1 MRLRRVVAVAL
12 AALLAAVGLAPTAPA
27 AAATADRWGFA
38 YVDNPTVTSWTVLD
52 TTRQWG
58 TWKAAFPA
66 AWATGIKLAPGRF
79 QVRFP
84 QIGAGARGVP
94 HVTPV
99 DRAGHYC
106 TVVRWFQS
114 GTDEIVDVQC
124 FAPGGTRDDSRF
136 TVLWT
141 ASSGVLPAGTAH
153 AYVQGGVSGLVQSYV
168 STGAPA
174 ALAPLGVG
182 QWSVKLPGVG
192 LAGVLAGN
200 VQATAIQPNAAQ
212 RRCTVARWGASGT
225 DVLVYVFCFDQAGAP
240 VNTDF
245 TLSYHRGRS
254 VVGSLAPPTFFGHLA
269 SAAGGPTN
277 DNSQLGVGVNT
288 IAPLAPVGRYLVTF
302 KQLGQK
308 ETHAQVTAQG
318 TGPNYCNLTQPWS
331 YAVDAP
337 VDVICFDNTGT
348 PAPNQVLVAFTS
360 RI

>member
-1 MRLRRVVAVAL
+1 MRVRRVVAVTL

-52 TTRQWG
+52 TSRQWG
-58 TWKAAFPA
+58 TWKTAFPA

-174 ALAPLGVG
+174 ALAPVGVG

-200 VQATAIQPNAAQ
+200 VQATAVQPNAGP

-245 TLSYHRGRS
+245 TLSYHRRRS
-254 VVGSLAPPTFFGHLA
+254 VIGSLAPPTFFGHLA

-277 DNSQLGVGVNT
+277 DNSPLGVGVNT
-288 IAPLAPVGRYLVTF
+288 IAPIAPAGRYLVTF
-302 KQLGQK
+302 PQLGQK

-318 TGPNYCNLTQPWS
+318 PGPNYCNLTQPWS

-348 PAPNQVLVAFTS
+348 PAPYQVLVAFTS